1 VTGPGPEGR
10 IPVER
15 FRLDPEALKRPSRF
29 SMELLIDETIHAFS
43 FAISD
48 GEVLEE
54 ELVKITSASETVLYR
69 REAGGIK
76 FAPNFEKDEFLN
88 FVFRGTRRN
97 QLFLNSSVS
106 QNVEA
111 FKPVRDWFKN
121 ILVLVAPDSR
131 FAPFEHF
138 LDDSSPLY
146 DRMNSMLAALD
157 TGISHLRAEEV
168 PFSSLALPDD
178 LKARL
183 EEEVKPGMTV
193 SLEKN
198 PGLERIVISRR
209 GDDLVAKK
217 LMAAHT
223 DVNGNDV
230 VFEMNRE
237 SDGSLRA
244 IDLLPAFIDLLSSK
258 KKVYVIDE
266 LDRSLHSR
274 LTRSLLEEYLKSCSI
289 TSRSQ
294 LLFTTHDLSLMDQDL
309 FRRDEMWVVERG
321 DDGASELIA
330 FSDYKEIRYDKD
342 IRKSYLQGR
351 LGGVPRISLAG
362 SRENSIRLKKG

>member
-1 VTGPGPEGR
+1 
-10 IPVER
+10 
-15 FRLDPEALKRPSRF
+15 
-29 SMELLIDETIHAFS
+29 
-43 FAISD
+43 
-48 GEVLEE
+48 
-54 ELVKITSASETVLYR
+54 
-69 REAGGIK
+69 
-76 FAPNFEKDEFLN
+76 
-88 FVFRGTRRN
+88 
-97 QLFLNSSVS
+97 
-106 QNVEA
+106 
-111 FKPVRDWFKN
+111 
-121 ILVLVAPDSR
+121 
-131 FAPFEHF
+131 
-138 LDDSSPLY
+138 
-146 DRMNSMLAALD
+146 
-157 TGISHLRAEEV
+157 
-168 PFSSLALPDD
+168 
-178 LKARL
+178 
-183 EEEVKPGMTV
+183 
-193 SLEKN
+193 
-198 PGLERIVISRR
+198 
-209 GDDLVAKK
+209 LVAKK

-223 DVNGNDV
+223 DVNGKDV

-362 SRENSIRLKKG
+362 SSGDPVRLKEG